1 VPRLLVLAAVLVGCT
16 SEPPAPALD
25 HAALEAAWQV
35 WASSRDS
42 LFRSPDTPFLPEDTV
57 AFGGVSYFAYDAT
70 FAVPAAF
77 VPAMTQDTVT
87 FPTTTGEL
95 QRYAQ
100 SGHLVFEVGGIQ
112 RRLEAFESVGGPRP
126 RLFVPFRDATT
137 GTETYGGGRYLDL
150 DLQPTGRYALDFN
163 RAYNPY
169 CVYNPSYSCPLP
181 PAENTLEVA
190 IEAGERM
197 P

>member
-1 VPRLLVLAAVLVGCT
+1 MTRLLVLAAVLVGCS
-16 SEPPAPALD
+16 SEPPGPTLD
-25 HAALEAAWQV
+25 HAALRASWEQWAA
-35 WASSRDS
+35 SRDS
-42 LFRSPDTPFLPEDTV
+42 LFRSPDSPFLPGADPEV
-57 AFGGVSYFAYDAT
+57 AYYDYDST
-70 FAVPAAF
+70 FAVPAVL
-77 VPAMTQDTVT
+77 VPSLSQDTVT

-100 SGHLVFEVGGIQ
+100 SGHLVFEVGGVE
-112 RRLEAFESVGGPRP
+112 RRLEAFQSVSGARP

-150 DLQPTGRYALDFN
+150 GVEPTGRYALDFN
-163 RAYNPY
+163 QAYNPY
-169 CVYNPSYSCPLP
+169 CVYNPTYSCPLP

-190 IEAGERM
+190 ISAGERM